1 MESEESSKGGF
12 AFPLSW
18 ESMLPWVRHLMRS
31 GLMSG
36 ILCDLQGSRGRNP
49 AHGNLF
55 TRRQPAGPSHGQNR
69 GGSQEGGFKPMF
81 QIGDKAV
88 YPGHGV
94 GVIEA
99 IETKQISGKELMFY
113 ILRVLDNGMTIM
125 IPRDNA
131 GAVGL
136 RGVIRKLEIPKVLQ
150 ILKDRDVEI
159 DNQTWNR
166 RYREYMEKINTGS
179 IFEIAEVLR
188 DLYLLRAEK
197 ELSFGERKI
206 LDTAKNLLVKELAI
220 VRDVK
225 ETDILRE
232 IKTIFGKNF

>member
-1 MESEESSKGGF
+1 
-12 AFPLSW
+12 
-18 ESMLPWVRHLMRS
+18 
-31 GLMSG
+31 
-36 ILCDLQGSRGRNP
+36 
-49 AHGNLF
+49 
-55 TRRQPAGPSHGQNR
+55 
-69 GGSQEGGFKPMF
+69 MF

-99 IETKQISGKELMFY
+99 IETKQISGSELMFY

-125 IPRDNA
+125 IPRDNV

-136 RGVIRKLEIPKVLQ
+136 RGVIRKLEIPKVLK
-150 ILKDRDVEI
+150 ILRDRDVEI

-188 DLYLLRAEK
+188 DLYLLRTEK

-206 LDTAKNLLVKELAI
+206 LETAKNLLVKELAI

-232 IKTIFGKNF
+232 IKTIFGKDF

>member
-1 MESEESSKGGF
+1 M
-12 AFPLSW
+12 
-18 ESMLPWVRHLMRS
+18 M
-31 GLMSG
+31 
-36 ILCDLQGSRGRNP
+36 
-49 AHGNLF
+49 
-55 TRRQPAGPSHGQNR
+55 T
-69 GGSQEGGFKPMF
+69 F

-99 IETKQISGKELMFY
+99 IEIKKISGKELMFY

-131 GAVGL
+131 SSVGL

-150 ILKDRDVEI
+150 ILKDRDVSI

-179 IFEIAEVLR
+179 IYEIAEVLR
-188 DLYLLRAEK
+188 DLYLLRSEK

-206 LDTAKNLLVKELAI
+206 LDMAKNLLVKELAI

-225 ETDILRE
+225 ESDILKE
-232 IKTIFGKNF
+232 IRTIFGKDI